1 MGNDIFNRRKFSLLT
16 STALTRQAAT
26 FSALGLA
33 FSAGSA
39 FALDPNALPVDP
51 NVVGGAATFNQSGAT
66 LTVNQSTNRTVID
79 WRSFDIGSNAT
90 TNFVQPNSSSIAV
103 NRVNGSANPT
113 EIQGTLNANGQVWI
127 LNPNGVLFGKNAQID
142 VAGIVAST
150 GNISV
155 QSFMS
160 GDTRLQL
167 SGADGGS
174 VTNEGAI
181 TIADGGLAA
190 FVAPAVRNSGVIQA
204 RVGKVT
210 LAAGTTFTLDLAGDQ
225 LVEIGLGA
233 NNALVDQSGQ
243 LIAEGSTVNLTAKS
257 ASAVVDSVVNVSG
270 TVLASGVHEDGG
282 AIVLTADNVTTTGD
296 AVLRADGGT
305 NGNGGTITAYA
316 NKSGS
321 YDGTFSAKGGAE
333 GGNGGAIETSGKKV
347 EIASTISVNTLA
359 PRGETGNWTIDPDDL
374 TVTDGANAGSVGPDA
389 STITNGTVVNQ
400 LLTTNVTLAANNSIT
415 VNGAINSS
423 GAGDLALNDQNPDG
437 DLTINLNATI
447 KLGSGKTLSGQGSV
461 VNVANSGSIQ
471 NGVDVAKV
479 GGATVNVAAGTYN
492 ENVTINKSGLSLLST
507 DGRDATKIVGQGSSA
522 LGTVLIASGANNVA
536 LGSIGHGFEIVGIDN
551 ASAGIESAAVYFQ
564 GANSGSTVAGNRIT
578 ANGDGGLTTEY
589 NVAVTNLTVDGN
601 IFDGKTFSGDTAG
614 GLGFGTQFATPNV
627 PRQLV
632 VISGGPTVTNTKDIT
647 FTNNQVI
654 GTAGGLNAD
663 GQEQGNSLVTID
675 AVGATITGNTF
686 AGTTTRYGDALRA
699 RGTNTVVTG
708 NTFDGANM
716 GSGTNM
722 LNLTNSALTGTFADV
737 LANNTWVNGSV
748 WLDHAVANVN
758 YVFRGIQNAINAA
771 TAGDTVNVG
780 AGTYREA
787 LGITKNLSVVGAGA
801 DETIIRPDALLTT
814 GVAHKYDANMKV
826 AVFVNGASD
835 VNLSGMTIDGNNLG
849 ANAVV
854 FWNNASGTIS
864 DAVIKNPSSFS
875 GLQTGQG
882 LAVDATGANTSNLT
896 VTNVAFENWN
906 KNAIDAVTGGGS
918 TSGGGNINL
927 TVKDSTLTGRGENG
941 TNAQNGILLWE
952 RGGAGSTVNATIDN
966 VVFNDLVYT
975 GSNSSAGLLVYGSP
989 NGQVTVSNSTFDN
1002 IQTYIAL
1009 SGGSAKN
1016 LDATVGNVFDGVDAA
1031 TATLDQLFDIENHL
1045 QHKLDDT
1052 SNGLIRV
1059 KEGQVFVT
1067 AEKGNI
1073 QAGVSAASV
1082 GDTVN
1087 VQAGT
1092 YNDPR
1097 VSINTAGINLAGQQG
1112 AKIVVPSV
1120 TETNAIDVWANDV
1133 TIQGFEITGPAANES
1148 YLTYAWGGTVTRG
1161 IAIHNGVT
1169 NFTIKDN
1176 YIHGLRN
1183 NILID
1188 GRNTGSVTNNIIDN
1202 SKSGISVQYTDAGAG
1217 NSEGYAIDI
1226 SGNSEGEYG
1235 NEWGMNTHLNGH
1247 YVGATHYET
1256 SQKIAANATATVQQ
1270 ALLDA
1275 SAANGGWTVQD
1286 QGYSNSNRTAVTV
1299 SATGSDSNQ
1308 GSALGSL
1315 QTIQAGVNAVVAGG
1329 TVNVKDGTYVISSG
1343 YLSIGKSL
1351 NLIGES
1357 EAGTII
1363 DAHGASSYGLR
1374 VIGGT
1379 SDVNLSDF
1387 TLYGVVAAGGY
1398 GIKVEDSQNVNIT
1411 NVTSK
1416 GAYKAQIDLNGVRG
1430 GTLDNVT
1437 ADGTPSAWG
1446 SGSTKGAAIAI
1457 TDSQDI
1463 LVKNSSTNGGSY
1475 GGIAIYQSNKASG
1488 YSYQVDNVTIAASN
1502 SYGEANPVYMQDE
1515 SATNN
1520 FGAVTVEGF
1529 DYIARNTNPADAYTW
1544 FQKTQQGAIDIAA
1557 AASGYVEGWLGSAG
1571 NNIFTVGYNTA
1582 GTVALSINNA
1592 INAASNGATI
1602 NVAAGTYGAFGT
1614 SFGGASDV
1622 TIQSADGAV
1631 IDGTGLTGR
1640 IIDLRADGTKLT
1652 GFTVNGDGG
1661 GVGVSISGRD
1671 VTVSGNTINGTL
1683 TGVQTT
1689 TQYAAG
1695 NATISGNTIDTA
1707 YGISLQNT
1715 GNTVSNNN
1723 VTASVEGVG
1732 LLKSANTFTDNTFD
1746 IGASGNAMVLY
1757 GASASDLNAARNS
1770 VNIAGGALQ
1779 GAVDLAGTDGD
1790 LNLAAG
1796 NYTLASTLNIN
1807 KSGLTL
1813 DGAGEGLTNITS
1825 NATGYGL
1832 LVNADDVTLS
1842 SFTLNGPASGLY
1854 GIKVEPSTGAASDRL
1869 LNFAIDHVT
1878 INGSKKT
1885 GLDLN
1890 GVNGATI
1897 DHVTVRNTTNGNG
1910 IALTDSA
1917 DVTITNS
1924 KTSNNAWGGLALYQT
1939 NKVYDQQVTD
1949 IRVDGTNT
1957 FDEAN
1962 GIYAQDQSATNDF
1975 GVIDLAGQGIA
1986 YVAKIATGGTDG
1998 DYTFFQKL
2006 KQGAYDIGDAF
2017 NTRYGLT
2024 GATVQGYAEANKSVE
2039 GNNTFYVGHATG
2051 GGALS
2056 VNAAVQSSVSGDTVN
2071 VDAGTYNED
2080 VVVDGASRNLAF
2092 NGSTL
2097 DSLTTNVATAI
2108 GGTVTAAGGFLLNA
2122 ATTLLSD
2129 TVLNGA
2135 VTAGAIDG
2143 TTAGGQ
2149 SLAING
2155 GSGAVTLGN
2164 LGATTRLGAVSVTG
2178 TGMTTFNGSSYI
2190 ANSLHF
2196 GGPATLTKALTTF
2209 DTSAAGGDITFSG
2222 PLFGTADSAQSVA
2235 FLAGSGTGGA
2245 NGDISIQNA
2254 GTDSIWLGSMTVRG
2268 DDFSGATV
2276 YVGGD
2281 YNALLTGDQ
2290 TFTTDTLHT
2299 KGSVTSTVG
2308 GDATGPIVSGGNVGV
2323 NAGGNFSGNVTAP
2336 TAEIHGNT
2344 ITGTFNGGTLTLF
2357 ADNGVDVIANVTTLN
2372 VTSPGGT
2379 VDGSF
2384 STINTG
2390 GSGPLI
2396 VNGKTRTGNNA
2407 TDPNQ
2412 IVVEGFTLPAGTI
2425 ITPSGEIILPSGMMI
2440 GLVSPAAGGSAQGGK
2455 PKVILVHS
2463 VQKLGELLAQG
2474 YVAIIVD
2481 LSGNKDEE
2489 QEIAMAQ

>member
-190 FVAPAVRNSGVIQA
+190 FVAPAVRNSGVIHA

-374 TVTDGANAGSVGPDA
+374 TVTDGANAGAVDPDA

-400 LLTTNVTLAANNSIT
+400 LLTTSVTLAANNSIT
-415 VNGAINSS
+415 VDGAINSS
-423 GAGDLALNDQNPDG
+423 GAGNLALNDQNADG

-471 NGVDVAKV
+471 NGVDVAKA
-479 GGATVNVAAGTYN
+479 GGATVNVAAGTYEAGISIN
-492 ENVTINKSGLSLLST
+492 KNGLTLSGAEGTKINIVSGTTTSNGGVGVKINANNVTLKGFEFAGDVVGDQSTLDWNAAGYSWGVQVLGATNTNISIVDNNFYNLRSG
-507 DGRDATKIVGQGSSA
+507 
-522 LGTVLIASGANNVA
+522 VLIANSGNPITGAASGVIANN
-536 LGSIGHGFEIVGIDN
+536 LFE
-551 ASAGIESAAVYFQ
+551 
-564 GANSGSTVAGNRIT
+564 
-578 ANGDGGLTTEY
+578 
-589 NVAVTNLTVDGN
+589 
-601 IFDGKTFSGDTAG
+601 
-614 GLGFGTQFATPNV
+614 
-627 PRQLV
+627 
-632 VISGGPTVTNTKDIT
+632 NTK
-647 FTNNQVI
+647 
-654 GTAGGLNAD
+654 G
-663 GQEQGNSLVTID
+663 
-675 AVGATITGNTF
+675 
-686 AGTTTRYGDALRA
+686 
-699 RGTNTVVTG
+699 
-708 NTFDGANM
+708 
-716 GSGTNM
+716 
-722 LNLTNSALTGTFADV
+722 
-737 LANNTWVNGSV
+737 
-748 WLDHAVANVN
+748 
-758 YVFRGIQNAINAA
+758 
-771 TAGDTVNVG
+771 
-780 AGTYREA
+780 
-787 LGITKNLSVVGAGA
+787 
-801 DETIIRPDALLTT
+801 
-814 GVAHKYDANMKV
+814 
-826 AVFVNGASD
+826 
-835 VNLSGMTIDGNNLG
+835 
-849 ANAVV
+849 
-854 FWNNASGTIS
+854 
-864 DAVIKNPSSFS
+864 
-875 GLQTGQG
+875 
-882 LAVDATGANTSNLT
+882 
-896 VTNVAFENWN
+896 
-906 KNAIDAVTGGGS
+906 
-918 TSGGGNINL
+918 
-927 TVKDSTLTGRGENG
+927 
-941 TNAQNGILLWE
+941 GILIQY
-952 RGGAGSTVNATIDN
+952 RDG
-966 VVFNDLVYT
+966 
-975 GSNSSAGLLVYGSP
+975 
-989 NGQVTVSNSTFDN
+989 STFD
-1002 IQTYIAL
+1002 
-1009 SGGSAKN
+1009 
-1016 LDATVGNVFDGVDAA
+1016 
-1031 TATLDQLFDIENHL
+1031 
-1045 QHKLDDT
+1045 
-1052 SNGLIRV
+1052 
-1059 KEGQVFVT
+1059 
-1067 AEKGNI
+1067 
-1073 QAGVSAASV
+1073 
-1082 GDTVN
+1082 
-1087 VQAGT
+1087 
-1092 YNDPR
+1092 
-1097 VSINTAGINLAGQQG
+1097 
-1112 AKIVVPSV
+1112 
-1120 TETNAIDVWANDV
+1120 
-1133 TIQGFEITGPAANES
+1133 
-1148 YLTYAWGGTVTRG
+1148 
-1161 IAIHNGVT
+1161 
-1169 NFTIKDN
+1169 
-1176 YIHGLRN
+1176 IHG
-1183 NILID
+1183 
-1188 GRNTGSVTNNIIDN
+1188 N
-1202 SKSGISVQYTDAGAG
+1202 SQGQ
-1217 NSEGYAIDI
+1217 
-1226 SGNSEGEYG
+1226 YG
-1235 NEWGMNTHLNGH
+1235 NEWGIVTGLQLAKINSDASLSRQAQILAWSEENNGLTVLDRQ
-1247 YVGATHYET
+1247 Y
-1256 SQKIAANATATVQQ
+1256 ATA
-1270 ALLDA
+1270 
-1275 SAANGGWTVQD
+1275 
-1286 QGYSNSNRTAVTV
+1286 NRSSVTV
-1299 SATGSDSNQ
+1299 DATGVATAADDF
-1308 GSALGSL
+1308 GLGNGVGNERQPL
-1315 QTIQAGVNAVVAGG
+1315 NNIQAGVNAVVAGG

-1416 GAYKAQIDLNGVRG
+1416 GAYKAQIDLNGLRG

-1457 TDSQDI
+1457 TDSQNI

-1475 GGIAIYQSNKASG
+1475 GGIAIYQSNKAGSG
-1488 YSYQVDNVTIAASN
+1488 YSYQTDNITIAASN
-1502 SYGEANPVYMQDE
+1502 TYGEANPVYMQDD

-1520 FGAVTVEGF
+1520 FGTVTVEGF
-1529 DYIARNTNPADAYTW
+1529 DYIARNTNPADTYTW

-1557 AASGYVEGWLGSAG
+1557 AAAGYVEGWLGSAG

-1592 INAASNGATI
+1592 INAASNGATVNLLSGVYDEAVTVNKGLTLQGADADDRASLTKGITLSGSISDVSLKNLDVKNVGAASGSFIIRASGSINGFSMDNVSVDGQNDAGLHGVGGSSILGDISITNSEFKNIGNWAVFDNSSGGSGRNVTSFVFANNIVDNVKGGITVRQGDGGTGSITIENNTVRNIGDSAQSSGGIFKIFNAGTVNFADNAISDIGTNASVSSDGVNYGAALLVRGVNTLNVTDNSFTNVHMAVAVEKGKAAPGQTTFTGNTFDNNGYVFFMPGDALNGGNVTFGAGNEINSGADTIQYIVWRNSNALDLTGVQFNGKLGSQMTDAELFATEDLITHGTDLASSGLATVKAGNVYVTETSGTIQFAVNKVAAGDTI

-1854 GIKVEPSTGAASDRL
+1854 GIKVGPSTGAASDRL

-1924 KTSNNAWGGLALYQT
+1924 TTSNNAWGGLALYQT
-1939 NKVYDQQVTD
+1939 NKAYDQQVTD

-2024 GATVQGYAEANKSVE
+2024 GATVQGYAEANKDVE
-2039 GNNTFYVGHATG
+2039 GNNAFYVGHATG

-2056 VNAAVQSSVSGDTVN
+2056 VNAAVQSSVAGDTVN

-2092 NGSTL
+2092 DGSTL

-2178 TGMTTFNGSSYI
+2178 TGMTAFNGSSYV

-2235 FLAGSGTGGA
+2235 FLAGTGTGGA

-2379 VDGSF
+2379 VDGTF

-2390 GSGPLI
+2390 GSGSLI

-2440 GLVSPAAGGSAQGGK
+2440 GLISPAAGGSAQGGK